1 VTVNGYVAVP
11 FWSIEPV
18 NVSVVRVA
26 VVVVVGVVTVEALEE
41 DPHPASQNSNTIENA
56 RLQGRTTRAVN
67 FMNRSLVLRRRV
79 ADGVVDAMRQPRA
92 RRDHVEPC
100 DPERD
105 RLSVTPL

>member
-18 NVSVVRVA
+18 NVSVVSVA

-41 DPHPASQNSNTIENA
+41 DPQPASQNSDTIENA

-67 FMNRSLVLRRRV
+67 FMNLSLVQAQGCRWRGRRH
-79 ADGVVDAMRQPRA
+79 ASAALAATM
-92 RRDHVEPC
+92 
-100 DPERD
+100 
-105 RLSVTPL
+105 